1 MNWKSSLLFV
11 LVALVYAVNLPID
24 VMEIDAAQYASIAK
38 EMLETNSYL
47 EVYDQ
52 GADYLDKPPLLFWLS
67 AASMKLFGVNNIAYK
82 LPAVLILILGVFS
95 LYRLGRLYYDKHTS
109 SLAALLLAASNAW
122 FLMSNDVRTDGILSG
137 FIVFSVWQLLAYV
150 RFHHWHY
157 LLGSAVGIAFA
168 LMAKGPIGLIIIL
181 AAVGGHWLILR
192 EWKSIFKWQWILVL
206 LLVGVLLSP
215 MLYGLYVQFDLHP
228 EKEVYGLKGPSGILF
243 FFYTQSFGRITGD
256 IYWSNNAP
264 WNYFFDTMAWDM
276 QPWFI
281 LFLLAFGFRLW
292 HVYVHRKW
300 FEPKEE
306 FFTLTGFIF
315 PLVALSM
322 SKFKLPHYVFP
333 LFPFAALITAHFMIH
348 VLPEN
353 KVFFKWVR
361 GFQTIVSVLLFA
373 AVGIAFIFFF
383 EPNSWQVFNFI
394 LLVAAFFYIRYT
406 YKKINISWYVPH
418 VFAFIAF
425 GFMLGIYFYPN
436 LLKYQFSSQMASY
449 LNSTLKEGKKVLR
462 FGVYDRSLG
471 FYTQQRIPL
480 SDSAGVANCATGT
493 LVVCT
498 QESWKELQEK
508 QIRDFDTVAIY
519 KTYQVTL
526 LTPEFLLASTRESV
540 LKQAFLL
547 QKH

>member
-38 EMLETNSYL
+38 EMLQKNSYL

-95 LYRLGRLYYDKHTS
+95 LYRLGRLYYDEHTS
-109 SLAALLLAASNAW
+109 ALAALLLAASNAW

-137 FIVFSVWQLLAYV
+137 FIVFAVWQMLAYV
-150 RFHHWHY
+150 RFHHWYY

-168 LMAKGPIGLIIIL
+168 LMSKGPIGLIIIL

-292 HVYVHRKW
+292 YVYVHRKW
-300 FEPKEE
+300 FDPKEE

-348 VLPEN
+348 VLPVN

-361 GFQTIVSVLLFA
+361 GFQTVVSVLLLA
-373 AVGIAFIFFF
+373 AVGIAFVFFF
-383 EPNSWQVFNFI
+383 EPNAWQVFIFL

-406 YKKINISWYVPH
+406 YTKIHINWYVPH

-436 LLKYQFSSQMASY
+436 LLKYQFSSQMANY
-449 LNSTLKEGKKVLR
+449 INTTLSEGKKVIR

-480 SDSAGVANCATGT
+480 SDSAGVANCAPGT

-508 QIRDFDTVAIY
+508 QIHDLDTVAIY

-526 LTPEFLLASTRESV
+526 LTPEFLLASTRERV